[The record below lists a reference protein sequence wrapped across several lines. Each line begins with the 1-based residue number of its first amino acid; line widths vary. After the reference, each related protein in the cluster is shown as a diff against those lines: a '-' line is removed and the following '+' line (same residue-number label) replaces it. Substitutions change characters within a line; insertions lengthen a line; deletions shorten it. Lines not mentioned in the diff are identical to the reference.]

1 VREKLMPRRAS
12 RASDAY
18 SAQLKREFS
27 QMIDGLALGDLQK
40 RFLHGRWLE
49 QLLWFESKSESN
61 QRRYYA
67 LRLVTI
73 VGGVIVPAL
82 ISLNLRSAN
91 VAESLGWVTF
101 GISLVVATS
110 AALESF
116 FRYGENYRMFRR
128 TAEALKGQG
137 WMFFELTG
145 PYRAEDHKSAFPKFA
160 AQVETLVRQDVD
172 TFIAQAQAAEQRP
185 EALGA
190 PPNRGAAAS

>member
-1 VREKLMPRRAS
+1 MPRRPSA
-12 RASDAY
+12 ASDAY
-18 SAQLKREFS
+18 SSQLKREFGE
-27 QMIDGLALGDLQK
+27 MIDSLALEDLQK

-49 QLLWFESKSESN
+49 QLLWFERRSGSN

-73 VGGVIVPAL
+73 VGGVTVPAL
-82 ISLNLRSAN
+82 ISLNLRSAD
-91 VAESLGWVTF
+91 VAEGLGWVTF
-101 GISLVVATS
+101 GLSLIVATS

-116 FRYGENYRMFRR
+116 FRYGENYRMYRR

-145 PYRAEDHKSAFPKFA
+145 PYQARDHQSAFPQFA

-172 TFIAQAQAAEQRP
+172 TFIAQAQAAEKRSD
-185 EALGA
+185 
-190 PPNRGAAAS
+190 AASAAPDRGSAAG

>member
-1 VREKLMPRRAS
+1 VPRRAS
-12 RASDAY
+12 AASDAY
-18 SAQLKREFS
+18 SSQLKREFS
-27 QMIDGLALGDLQK
+27 EMIDSLALEDLQK

-49 QLLWFESKSESN
+49 QLLWFERRSGSH
-61 QRRYYA
+61 QRRYHT

-82 ISLNLRSAN
+82 ISLNLRSAD
-91 VAESLGWVTF
+91 VAEGLGWVTF
-101 GISLVVATS
+101 GISLIVATS

-116 FRYGENYRMFRR
+116 FRYGENYRMYRR

-145 PYRAEDHKSAFPKFA
+145 PYQARDHQSAFPKFA

-172 TFIAQAQAAEQRP
+172 TFIAQAQAAEQRSD
-185 EALGA
+185 AV
-190 PPNRGAAAS
+190 GAAPDRGSAAG

>member
-1 VREKLMPRRAS
+1 VPRSAS
-12 RASDAY
+12 AESDAY
-18 SAQLKREFS
+18 SSQLKGEFGE
-27 QMIDGLALGDLQK
+27 MIDGLALGDLQK
-40 RFLHGRWLE
+40 RFLRGRWLE
-49 QLLWFESKSESN
+49 QLLWFERKSESN

-82 ISLNLRSAN
+82 ISLNLRQAD
-91 VAESLGWVTF
+91 VAETLGWVTF
-101 GISLVVATS
+101 GLSLIVASS

-145 PYRAEDHKSAFPKFA
+145 PYQEHDHMSAFPKFA

-172 TFIAQAQAAEQRP
+172 TFIAQAQAAEQRS
-185 EALGA
+185 EAA
-190 PPNRGAAAS
+190 GAASDRRSAAG

>member
-1 VREKLMPRRAS
+1 
-12 RASDAY
+12 
-18 SAQLKREFS
+18 
-27 QMIDGLALGDLQK
+27 MIDSLALEDLQK

-49 QLLWFESKSESN
+49 QLLWFERRSGSH
-61 QRRYYA
+61 QRRYHT

-82 ISLNLRSAN
+82 ISLNLRSAD
-91 VAESLGWVTF
+91 VVEGLGWVTF
-101 GISLVVATS
+101 GLSLIVATS

-116 FRYGENYRMFRR
+116 FRYGENYRMYRR

-145 PYRAEDHKSAFPKFA
+145 PYQARDHHSAFPKFA

-172 TFIAQAQAAEQRP
+172 TFIAQAQAAERRSD
-185 EALGA
+185 AV
-190 PPNRGAAAS
+190 GAAPDRGSAAG